1 MMSAIMPTTSAKRGE
16 QPTRRVLLA
25 RELSDAEMAAIRAAQ
40 VKADVPYN
48 LDDLDDE
55 GNLVS
60 RKPSDRAR

>member
-1 MMSAIMPTTSAKRGE
+1 MPTTKASAKRGE

-25 RELSDAEMAAIRAAQ
+25 RELSDAEMAAIRAAK

>member
-1 MMSAIMPTTSAKRGE
+1 MPTTKASAKRGE
-16 QPTRRVLLA
+16 QPTRRRVLLA